1 MYVACALKLL
11 PFFVDTMAQYLRIT
25 CGLLFGFAVG
35 GYPSAQKPMQAT
47 SPENLGIVINKFC
60 NGLNPNTAAGDT
72 VELLVL
78 QKALDA
84 RGILLKDFSPKTG
97 IEDYDNGGGFVFR
110 DDAEVWANIKA
121 GTFIVL
127 SWSNNPVRKF
137 GDTLITAGLL
147 NEEAFRAVG
156 TGKNELF
163 NIAEHDALMLK
174 RKGLPFEKEEGCIHT
189 FSAGLTNE
197 QLDIFLRSTPIL
209 YSGNKL
215 TKERPYALA
224 ETRTP
229 ERNAYVQPQGTAVS
243 VFRLPEGKSFGQAHS
258 VENQALVDGVRRR

>member
-1 MYVACALKLL
+1 
-11 PFFVDTMAQYLRIT
+11 MAQYLRIA
-25 CGLLFGFAVG
+25 CVLLFGLTFG
-35 GYPSAQKPMQAT
+35 GFPPAPEVVQAT
-47 SPENLGIVINKFC
+47 PPENLGIVINKFC

-110 DDAEVWANIKA
+110 DDAEVWATIKA

-127 SWSNNPVRKF
+127 SWSNKPAQKF

-156 TGKNELF
+156 TGKNNLF
-163 NIAEHDALMLK
+163 NIAERDALMLK
-174 RKGLPFEKEEGCIHT
+174 RKGSSFAKEEGCIHA

-197 QLDIFLRSTPIL
+197 QQKLFLRSTPII
-209 YSGNKL
+209 YSANKL
-215 TKERPYALA
+215 TKETPYAIA
-224 ETRTP
+224 ETLTP
-229 ERNAYVQPQGTAVS
+229 ERSAYVQPQGTAVS
-243 VFRLPEGKSFGQAHS
+243 VFRLPDGKSFGQAHS
-258 VENQALVDGVRRR
+258 VENQAVVDGVRKR

>member
-1 MYVACALKLL
+1 
-11 PFFVDTMAQYLRIT
+11 MAHYLRIT
-25 CGLLFGFAVG
+25 CVLFFGLTVG
-35 GYPSAQKPMQAT
+35 GCPPAPEVVQPT
-47 SPENLGIVINKFC
+47 PPENLGIVINKFC
-60 NGLNPNTAAGDT
+60 NGLDKNTAASDT

-78 QKALDA
+78 QKRLDA

-110 DDAEVWANIKA
+110 EDTEVWANIKA

-127 SWSNNPVRKF
+127 SWSNKPVQKF

-147 NEEAFRAVG
+147 NKEAFREVG
-156 TGKNELF
+156 TGKNNLF

-174 RKGLPFEKEEGCIHT
+174 YKGSSFAKEEGCIHA

-197 QLDIFLRSTPIL
+197 QQDIFLRSTPIL
-209 YSGNKL
+209 YSTSKL
-215 TKERPYALA
+215 TKDRPYAIA

-229 ERNAYVQPQGTAVS
+229 ERKAYVQPQGTAVS

-258 VENQALVDGVRRR
+258 LQNQALVDWVRRE